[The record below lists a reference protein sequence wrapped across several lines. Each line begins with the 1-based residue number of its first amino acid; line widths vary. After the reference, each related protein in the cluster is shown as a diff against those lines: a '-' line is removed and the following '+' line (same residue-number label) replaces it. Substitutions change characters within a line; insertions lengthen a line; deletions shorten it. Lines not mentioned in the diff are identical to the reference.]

1 MSSIKKIWKNSLI
14 LITASLFTAACASS
28 TPANPD
34 PYESF
39 NRHTYAFNKA
49 LDKAILKPIAVTY
62 KRILPWPVTDGIS
75 NFFDNMDMI
84 TTIANDIL
92 QVKMRYIGLD
102 TGRFVLNATVGIGGL
117 FDVATRVGMP
127 KHYEDFGLTLARW
140 GYKNSTYIVLPL
152 FGPST
157 FRDAVGMP
165 VDFIVLSPY
174 TLLPWHSPWWQI
186 RYSLLGLYYIDHR
199 AVLLDYD
206 DLLNQA
212 ALDEYSFVRDA
223 YLQHR
228 QSLISGDSLGSDIY
242 LSDATPNATKT
253 TSTSQVG
260 GNGNDDDI
268 YIPDDTSDVTKTT
281 KNTTATNTTTTTQKT
296 TTQ

>member
-1 MSSIKKIWKNSLI
+1 MSSIKKIWKNSLFI
-14 LITASLFTAACASS
+14 ITAALFTAACASS
-28 TPANPD
+28 TPTNPD

-49 LDKAILKPIAVTY
+49 LDNAILKPVAVTY
-62 KRILPWPVTDGIS
+62 KKLLPWPVTEGIS

-84 TTIANDIL
+84 TTICNDIL

-102 TGRFVLNATVGIGGL
+102 TGRFVLNATVGVGGL
-117 FDVATRVGMP
+117 FDVATHVGMP

-140 GYKNSTYIVLPL
+140 GYTNSTYIVLPL

-165 VDFIVLSPY
+165 VDFIVFSPY
-174 TLLPWHSPWWQI
+174 TLLPWRSPWWQI

-228 QSLISGDSLGSDIY
+228 QSLISDDANNGSDIY
-242 LSDATPNATKT
+242 LADTANGSKT
-253 TSTSQVG
+253 TSTTTSSQASDD
-260 GNGNDDDI
+260 NDDI
-268 YIPDDTSDVTKTT
+268 YIPDDSGTT
-281 KNTTATNTTTTTQKT
+281 KSTNTTTNKTTTPQKT
-296 TTQ
+296 TT